1 MINII
6 DLRENIIDHFEP
18 EEEEEEEEE
27 EEMLEDKNKIDIN
40 IDRHC

>member
-27 EEMLEDKNKIDIN
+27 EMLEDKNKIDIN

>member
-27 EEMLEDKNKIDIN
+27 MLEDKNKIDIN